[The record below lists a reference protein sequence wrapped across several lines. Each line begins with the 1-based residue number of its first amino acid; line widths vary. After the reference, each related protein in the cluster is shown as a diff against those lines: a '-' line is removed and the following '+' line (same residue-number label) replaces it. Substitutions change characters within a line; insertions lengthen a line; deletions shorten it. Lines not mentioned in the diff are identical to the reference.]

1 MIANPKDPSYLSA
14 LLTFER
20 AAFHLSFT
28 KAAADLGLTPSA
40 ISHRIAALE
49 SALQRKLF
57 IRQTRS
63 IRLSREGASL
73 ASDVAEIWDNLQEL
87 TTKITSTDALRIS
100 LGPYFSSSWLMPRL
114 RDFERQNPNVRV
126 ELVHAAGAPDL
137 RNADLAIFWTDA
149 DVASENAELLF
160 EMTCVPVAMPG
171 LCRKD
176 AFVEARIAP
185 LHYRDRSAWHSWLEA
200 TDQPARFADEGDMF
214 DDPHLLFEAAAH
226 GRGVA
231 MGLLPFISN
240 LMKAGR
246 LVAVSNHAIPSP
258 QSYLMRIVDP
268 SKSAA
273 HLFADWVRGTI
284 RSEAEATA
292 KM

>member
-1 MIANPKDPSYLSA
+1 MIPSPKDPSYLSA

-28 KAAADLGLTPSA
+28 KAAVDLGVTPSA
-40 ISHRIAALE
+40 VSHRIAALE
-49 SALQRKLF
+49 AALQRKLF
-57 IRQTRS
+57 VRQTRAL
-63 IRLSREGASL
+63 RLSREGAAL
-73 ASDVAEIWDNLQEL
+73 AAGVAEIWGNLQEL
-87 TTKITSTDALRIS
+87 TTRMTATDVLRVS

-114 RDFERQNPNVRV
+114 HEFERQNPTMRV

-137 RNADLAIFWTDA
+137 RNADLAIFWA
-149 DVASENAELLF
+149 GAGLASENAELLF

-171 LCRKD
+171 LCHQD
-176 AFVEARIAP
+176 AFIDAGVAP
-185 LHYRDRSAWHSWLEA
+185 LHYRDRSAWRAWLETTA
-200 TDQPARFADEGDMF
+200 QPTGFADEGDVF

-240 LMKAGR
+240 LLTAGR

-258 QSYLMRIVDP
+258 ESYLMKVVDP
-268 SKSAA
+268 SKPAA
-273 HLFADWVRGTI
+273 HLFADWVRDAI
-284 RSEAEATA
+284 RAEASGPA
-292 KM
+292 VI